1 MNADPDPLPLWP
13 RSIEIVDCHH
23 HLWDLSANYYPWL
36 TDRVTARV
44 CGEYSAIRRNYLLTD
59 FRRDAAD
66 VNLVQSVHV
75 EAVPDPAD
83 PVRETRWL
91 QRIADDPASD
101 GFPHGI
107 VAFCDLSRLDAAD
120 VLEAHRQ
127 SANLR
132 GVRQMLHEPLLDPAM
147 PGRSLLTHEAWWR
160 NFGLLGKHG
169 LSFEL
174 QVFPRQMAEALPLVR
189 AFPDTQFVLCH
200 TGQPGDR
207 TPEGLEL
214 WRSGLRSLAA
224 CPNLAVKISGLGMF
238 DRAWTVESLRPIVR
252 DTIAIFGVERC
263 LFASNFPVDGMM
275 SGYGR
280 LWRAYLE
287 IVADFTRSEQQ
298 ALFAGNARRVYR
310 LPIPPLPVLPL
321 FSHDQLSNPHTAR

>member
-1 MNADPDPLPLWP
+1 MNTAPGPPPPWP

-44 CGEYSAIRRNYLLTD
+44 CGEYSSIRRDYLLAD

-66 VNLVQSVHV
+66 VNLIQSVHV
-75 EAVPDPAD
+75 EAVADPAD

-91 QRIADDPASD
+91 QRLADNPASD

-107 VAFCDLSRLDAAD
+107 VAFCDLSRTDAGD
-120 VLEAHRQ
+120 VLEAHCQ
-127 SANLR
+127 CANVR
-132 GVRQMLHEPLLDPAM
+132 GVRQMLHEPMLDSKKASP
-147 PGRSLLTHEAWWR
+147 SLLEHEVWRR
-160 NFGLLGKHG
+160 NFALLGEFG

-174 QVFPRQMAEALPLVR
+174 QVFPRQMAQALQLVR

-200 TGQPGDR
+200 AGQPGDR
-207 TPEGLEL
+207 SLEGMEL
-214 WRSGLRSLAA
+214 WRTGMRLLAA
-224 CPNLAVKISGLGMF
+224 CPNLVVKVSGLGMF

-252 DTIAIFGVERC
+252 DTIAAFGAGRC

-287 IVADFTRSEQQ
+287 IVSDFALPEQQ
-298 ALFAGNARRVYR
+298 ALFAGNARRIYR
-310 LPIPPLPVLPL
+310 LPVPLSRVSSHLP
-321 FSHDQLSNPHTAR
+321 HDHLSNPHAAR